1 MAIGT
6 GLWGQTM
13 YEIVIA
19 RDDESGQYYVH
30 DSDITGLEACADTL
44 EALFAIID
52 DVAPELISFNHRP
65 PQPILQKLA
74 AAIASRPRTPKLHYN
89 YTREL
94 CVAAS

>member
-30 DSDITGLEACADTL
+30 DSDITGLEACADTM

-52 DVAPELISFNHRP
+52 DVAPELIAYNHER
-65 PQPILQKLA
+65 PILSKIVA
-74 AAIASRPRTPKLHYN
+74 AFAARKRAPKLHYN

-94 CVAAS
+94 CLAAS